1 MIKANYHTHLFY
13 CNHAEGDSFDYIE
26 EALKN
31 NFLEIG
37 ITDHAPVL
45 ECFMTEA
52 EYRHTW
58 SHQPMKL
65 DTMYTKYLPEVRKA
79 KDFFKDK
86 IKVYTG
92 FEVEYLPGN
101 KYYIEKL
108 RKEVDYLNLGVH
120 FYYLDG
126 KVLNT
131 YYDVDYKTI
140 YGYLNT
146 AIEAIET
153 GLFNTLVH
161 PDLFM
166 FSYKNKYGK
175 REFDDAAYDVSK
187 KLIECCIK
195 NNVYLELNANGL
207 RNSIVYSDGTGWLY
221 PYKDFWKLV
230 SEYKDVKVIIG
241 ADAHRTSALAC
252 DNITQVEKFAEE
264 LGIKISDFMEINH

>member
-13 CNHAEGDSFDYIE
+13 CHHAVGTASDYVK
-26 EALKN
+26 EAIKH

-45 ECFMTEA
+45 ECFMTKE
-52 EYRHTW
+52 EYAHTW

-79 KDFFKDK
+79 KEDFKHQ
-86 IKVYTG
+86 IKVYVG
-92 FEVEYLPGN
+92 FEAEYLPGN
-101 KYYIEKL
+101 RYYIEKL

-120 FYYLDG
+120 FFSFEG

-131 YYDVDYKTI
+131 YYDVNPTTI

-146 AIEAIET
+146 ALEAIET

-166 FSYKNKYGK
+166 FTYRNKEGK
-175 REFDDAAYDVSK
+175 REFDEACYDVSK
-187 KLIECCIK
+187 KLIEACIK
-195 NNVYLELNANGL
+195 HNVYLELNANGL
-207 RNSIVYSDGTGWLY
+207 RNSLVYSDGTSWLY
-221 PYKDFWKLV
+221 PSRCFWELVSQYKDA
-230 SEYKDVKVIIG
+230 KVIIG
-241 ADAHRTSALAC
+241 ADAHQTSALVC
-252 DNITQVEKFAEE
+252 DNITKVEEFAKE
-264 LGIKISDFMEINH
+264 LGVKICPLMEINH